1 MANDFGNITAV
12 IPVRECAGVKDNSL
26 LEFGDVT
33 LMEWKIMQ
41 LKRVLPPS
49 RIVLS
54 TNSRRAIEIAEPYG
68 IAVVEREDAS
78 CRRGVPFPEAVAG
91 IVGKVKAKDI
101 AICPCTA
108 PMLGPSILKRAFEKY
123 DENRRKGTH
132 MSLAAVNEMRE
143 YMWDGKKPLNYSCDA
158 STPPANQLPT
168 WYRVTNGL
176 FMMGKE
182 LMQKRGYF
190 LDENPCLFV
199 VDNFSGMDIA
209 YFDDYKIAR
218 ELLSLYISSEAEL
231 R

>member
-1 MANDFGNITAV
+1 MTNDFGNITAV
-12 IPVRECAGVKDNSL
+12 IPVRECVGVKDNSL

-41 LKRVLPPS
+41 LKHVLPPN

-54 TNSRRAIEIAEPYG
+54 TNSRRAIELAKPYE
-68 IAVVEREDAS
+68 ITIVEREAAS
-78 CRRGVPFPEAVAG
+78 CKQCVSFPEAVEG
-91 IVGKVKAKDI
+91 IVGKVKADDI

-108 PMLGPSILKRAFEKY
+108 PMLGPSIFNRAFERY
-123 DENRRKGTH
+123 NENHINGTY
-132 MSLAAVNEMRE
+132 MSLVAVNEMRE
-143 YMWDGKKPLNYSCDA
+143 YMWDGKSPLNYSCNA

-176 FMMGKE
+176 FMMKKE
-182 LMQKRGYF
+182 LMLKKGYF
-190 LDENPCLFV
+190 LDEKPCLFV

-218 ELLSLYISSEAEL
+218 ELLSLYISSEAVL